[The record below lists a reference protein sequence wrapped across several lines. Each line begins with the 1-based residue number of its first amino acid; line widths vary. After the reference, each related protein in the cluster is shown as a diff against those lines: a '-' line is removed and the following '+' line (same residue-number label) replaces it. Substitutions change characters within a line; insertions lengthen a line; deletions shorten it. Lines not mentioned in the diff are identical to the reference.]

1 MQYDNAGNIIG
12 DFTPKAIDIIG
23 KPVTQ
28 KKTLRDY
35 ENQQREEDNKV
46 KRNLNYRDVNLQNS
60 AFSYPLSDKGNHYIR
75 FWINLDEESKLIKE
89 SRVLTNGTIDNT
101 DQNRLNQS
109 AATQSSVNNTAALGG
124 AVTGASLAL
133 NYIPAAA
140 KKFYNIDLFKGKG
153 IGSAASLGGVIAGSG
168 AVVGAVTGA
177 GISALNADTFKLNKR
192 LKRLVTSIS
201 LYTPSAISTSYNMNW
216 GMTDD
221 KLIDFAQA
229 HQQEA
234 IGNAIKNRP
243 AGETISK
250 FLRVAMSASSEAFS
264 NLGRTAVNPK
274 RDVLFNSV
282 GNRHFKFDY
291 VFAPRSKEEAIEVSN
306 IIYAFKLFAHPE
318 LIAGYAQYLYLYPA
332 EFDIEYRMIDA
343 NGNDIENPHLNRI
356 SSCVLESIDVV
367 YAPNGS
373 FQSLANGEPVITNM
387 SLSFME
393 IETLHQDKI
402 KQGF

>member
-1 MQYDNAGNIIG
+1 MQYDNSGNIVNEDRLLG
-12 DFTPKAIDIIG
+12 RKS
-23 KPVTQ
+23 
-28 KKTLRDY
+28 LLYY
-35 ENQQREEDNKV
+35 ENLQRQEDNKV
-46 KRNLNYRDVNLQNS
+46 KRNLDYRDVDIKNKS
-60 AFSYPLSDKGNHYIR
+60 YSYPLSDKGNHYIR

-89 SRVLTNGTIDNT
+89 SKVITTGNIDNT
-101 DQNRLNQS
+101 DQNRMNQS
-109 AATQSSVNNTAALGG
+109 AATQTSVNTAAAIGG
-124 AVTGASLAL
+124 AISGASLAM

-140 KKFYNIDLFKGKG
+140 KKFYNVDLFKGKG
-153 IGSAASLGGVIAGSG
+153 IGTSAALGGVIAGSG
-168 AVVGAVTGA
+168 AVVGGVAGA

-192 LKRLVTSIS
+192 LKRLATSIS

-229 HQQEA
+229 HQQDA
-234 IGNAIKNRP
+234 LSNAIMNRP

-282 GNRHFKFDY
+282 GNRRFKFDY

-343 NGNDIENPHLNRI
+343 NGKDIENPHLNRI

-373 FQSLANGEPVITNM
+373 FQSLANGEPVITSM

>member
-1 MQYDNAGNIIG
+1 
-12 DFTPKAIDIIG
+12 
-23 KPVTQ
+23 
-28 KKTLRDY
+28 
-35 ENQQREEDNKV
+35 
-46 KRNLNYRDVNLQNS
+46 
-60 AFSYPLSDKGNHYIR
+60 
-75 FWINLDEESKLIKE
+75 
-89 SRVLTNGTIDNT
+89 
-101 DQNRLNQS
+101 
-109 AATQSSVNNTAALGG
+109 
-124 AVTGASLAL
+124 
-133 NYIPAAA
+133 
-140 KKFYNIDLFKGKG
+140 
-153 IGSAASLGGVIAGSG
+153 
-168 AVVGAVTGA
+168 
-177 GISALNADTFKLNKR
+177 
-192 LKRLVTSIS
+192 
-201 LYTPSAISTSYNMNW
+201 
-216 GMTDD
+216 
-221 KLIDFAQA
+221 
-229 HQQEA
+229 
-234 IGNAIKNRP
+234 
-243 AGETISK
+243 
-250 FLRVAMSASSEAFS
+250 MSASSEAFS

-282 GNRHFKFDY
+282 GNRRFKFDY

-332 EFDIEYRMIDA
+332 EFDIEYRMIDS